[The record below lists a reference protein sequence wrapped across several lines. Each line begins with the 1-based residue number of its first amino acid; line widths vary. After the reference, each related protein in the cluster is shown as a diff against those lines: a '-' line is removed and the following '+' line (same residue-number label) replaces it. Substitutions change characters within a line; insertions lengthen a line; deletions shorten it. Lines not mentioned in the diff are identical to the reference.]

1 MFMHVDDK
9 DSKSKKTATGG
20 ILMALAVLCIVLSG
34 ILEFNTL
41 FLLAAASFFVGVVI
55 RESGLAAGAAFY
67 AGTVLLG
74 LLLAPQKLYCV
85 TFAAMGAYI
94 LCAEWI
100 FRQIGRRMR
109 GRRRQVF
116 LWAGKILFFNLLY
129 LPALIFF
136 PRLLFAGGLRGAW
149 LWGAAAAG
157 QIVFLIYDRAYEY
170 FLTVLWEAFRGRLG
184 LR

>member
-1 MFMHVDDK
+1 MHVDDK

-55 RESGLAAGAAFY
+55 RESGFAAGAAFY
-67 AGTVLLG
+67 AGTVILG
-74 LLLAPQKLYCV
+74 SLLAPQKLYCV

-94 LCAEWI
+94 LCVEWI
-100 FRQIGRRMR
+100 FRQVGKRLQ
-109 GRRRQVF
+109 GRRRRIM

-129 LPALIFF
+129 LPALFLF
-136 PRLLFAGGLRGAW
+136 PRLLFAEGLRGAW
-149 LWGAAAAG
+149 LWAAAAAG
-157 QIVFLIYDRAYEY
+157 QILFWVYDRAYEY
-170 FLTVLWEAFRGRLG
+170 FLTVLWEGFRSRLG